1 MRHDRW
7 VTDTNEP
14 VTALRPAVQDSILA
28 WYTGASRDLPFRAT
42 RDPYAIL
49 VSETMA
55 QQTQAARAGEAWT
68 GFMATWPTPAA
79 LATATPA
86 EVLRAWQGLGYNRRA
101 LNLWRA
107 AGRIVEAHGGEVPS
121 DLRALEALPGVGPYT
136 ARAVAALAFGI
147 PVGAVDTNVRRVL
160 GRIVAGHG
168 TAMGA
173 SETQRIA
180 DAAVPR
186 DRPGAWTHALMDLG
200 ATICRPRNP
209 DCGLCPAQ
217 AWCQYAAAG
226 DRRTEPAPRHPA
238 ARPRTAG
245 RATVPFPAT
254 SRWLR
259 GRIVDRLRE
268 AEGDGWMSI
277 QGPIGSHGQAA
288 VAAAMR
294 ALAQD
299 GIVELDG
306 GASGDAHGSAGHAG
320 DPVGHADGPTLVWRA
335 RLPTS

>member
-1 MRHDRW
+1 VRHDRR

-14 VTALRPAVQDSILA
+14 VIAVNASIQDPILA
-28 WYTGASRDLPFRAT
+28 WYDRAGRDLPFRAT

-49 VSETMA
+49 VSEAMA

-79 LATATPA
+79 LATAAPA
-86 EVLRAWQGLGYNRRA
+86 DVLRAWRGLGYNRRA
-101 LNLWRA
+101 LNLWHA
-107 AGRIVEAHGGEVPS
+107 ARRIVEVHEGQVPA
-121 DLRALEALPGVGPYT
+121 DLGALQALPGVGPYT
-136 ARAVAALAFGI
+136 ARAVAALAFGM

-160 GRIVAGHG
+160 GRIVAGDA
-168 TAMGA
+168 TTLGA

-186 DRPGAWTHALMDLG
+186 DRPGPWTHALMDLG

-209 DCGLCPAQ
+209 DCGRCPAQ
-217 AWCQYAAAG
+217 ALCQYAAIAG
-226 DRRTEPAPRHPA
+226 DGKTEPAARHPV
-238 ARPRTAG
+238 ARPRTA
-245 RATVPFPAT
+245 RRTAAPFPTT

-268 AEGDGWMSI
+268 AEGDGWTSI
-277 QGPIGSHGQAA
+277 EGPIGSHDRVA

-294 ALAQD
+294 ALARD

-306 GASGDAHGSAGHAG
+306 ALL
-320 DPVGHADGPTLVWRA
+320 GHADEAALAGRA